1 MGSLPCLEDGLD
13 VSVEGLPTEAS
24 QLEPIVDRVGLLQL
38 HDLLGELEGGREE
51 GGREGGR
58 EGGVK
63 GGRKDRRKG
72 GGVRGKEGEEGRKKG
87 ER

>member
-1 MGSLPCLEDGLD
+1 MSSLPCLEDGLD

-24 QLEPIVDRVGLLQL
+24 QLEAIVDRVGLLQL
-38 HDLLGELEGGREE
+38 HDLLGELEGGRE
-51 GGREGGR
+51 GGR

-63 GGRKDRRKG
+63 GGRKDRREG

-87 ER
+87 EK